1 MEINKFE
8 LETISD
14 KERGILTVKDY
25 ESNVALVADSLEV
38 YQHIEIRTEDEKKDY
53 KKKRA
58 AINAIIKAIDR
69 KRIDTVADYCSV
81 FEEQCN
87 TIKKLFDDAQQ
98 AIADKVKEWE
108 DQQKVVAET
117 GKGTRFT
124 ATLKFTD
131 EKIIKKLQDFA
142 VKNGCE
148 LTIK

>member
-1 MEINKFE
+1 MEITKFE

-14 KERGILTVKDY
+14 KERGVLTVKDY
-25 ESNVALVADSLEV
+25 ESNIALVADSLAV
-38 YQHIEIRTEDEKKDY
+38 YKDFEIRTEEEKKDY

-58 AINAIIKAIDR
+58 EINSIIKAIDR
-69 KRIDTVADYCSV
+69 KRIDTVADYCCV
-81 FEEQCN
+81 FEDQCN
-87 TIKKLFDDAQQ
+87 QIKDLFNEAQL
-98 AIADKVKEWE
+98 AIAEKVKEWE
-108 DQQKVVAET
+108 DRQKVVAES
-117 GKGTRFT
+117 GKTTRFT